1 MPVTL
6 EEGGMPR
13 SYPPEFRRKV
23 LDLIAAGRTVAAISA
38 DLGVSGQTIYTWRNQ
53 DQVDRGVRPG

>member
-6 EEGGMPR
+6 KEGGMPR

-23 LDLIAAGRTVAAISA
+23 LDPIAAGRTVIEVAA
-38 DLGVSGQTIYTWRNQ
+38 DLG
-53 DQVDRGVRPG
+53 DQRPDDLQLA